1 MRQIILSRQKTAVMI
16 ILLALP
22 MLAIGQNQ
30 TNSDPYYYNYN
41 FDSGESYKE
50 YLAEVPNKLFIKKK
64 ADVEQNDIVSILN
77 DIIKSQYQIGW
88 VGEICKVIVDDS
100 KVDNII
106 TELLKEESV
115 LAARRIYCFKSDYDK
130 SIKDG
135 VAITEE
141 QEVCPLNKLPCG
153 VKGEIDTNVM
163 DSIALALNL
172 EVTNTVPGPFA
183 RVDFTASKTA
193 DIFEVSQKIF
203 ETGYFKY
210 TQPDLYMKVVLTY
223 TTNVKDITEEITETL
238 YYNLLGNKVD
248 SPSGLTI
255 VVKRYSDGTV
265 RTEKK
270 LF

>member
-1 MRQIILSRQKTAVMI
+1 MEKEFVIKKVVAITA
-16 ILLALP
+16 LLALP

-30 TNSDPYYYNYN
+30 INSDLYFYNYN
-41 FDSGESYKE
+41 FDNGESYKE

-64 ADVEQNDIVSILN
+64 ADVEQSNIVSILN
-77 DIIKSQYQIGW
+77 GIVDTQYEIGW
-88 VGEICKVIVDDS
+88 IGDICKVIVDDS

-106 TELLKEESV
+106 AELLKKESV

-135 VAITEE
+135 VAVSEE
-141 QEVCPLNKLPCG
+141 QELCPLNKIPCG
-153 VKGEIDTNVM
+153 VKGEIDANVM

-172 EVTNTVPGPFA
+172 EVTNTVQGPFA

-223 TTNVKDITEEITETL
+223 TTNVKDITEEITETQ

-255 VVKRYSDGTV
+255 VVTRYSDGTM

-270 LF
+270 LFK